1 MLQIIFL
8 NIGLCVILLAI
19 AFVFKKY
26 ARVIL
31 WSSAI
36 TIIRRHIIYSLDL
49 EL

>member
-26 ARVIL
+26 ARTR
-31 WSSAI
+31 W
-36 TIIRRHIIYSLDL
+36 RN
-49 EL
+49 